1 MSKLEA
7 AIQQWENNLL
17 DLGKRNR
24 MINYPTAKGKG
35 KRRSQQ
41 TLAIAEPGY
50 AQVYDLLVR
59 QGKQLTVQQP
69 PVEKFDLRCE
79 GVMRLFERLG
89 SPIVPMQGDLRPEGS
104 FTEYRAVLKNMR
116 AKMKLA
122 REEQGIN
129 ILYLA
134 VGFLDWKQLSSGD
147 EGRKSF
153 FNKEEALTSPLLLVP
168 VRLKMSSIRAPYVL
182 EMLDEDVVVN
192 PALDQLF
199 RMEYG
204 LQLPELPDPEA
215 PVDDFLDQVEEMA
228 KKHSWVVR
236 REAQLALVSFQKIS
250 MYHDLKRS
258 HDRIARSAVLRAISG
273 EEAYPMDASV
283 MDGVELDAI
292 PPEES
297 HLVVNADSSQHYA
310 IELSR
315 RGVSF
320 CLQGPPGGGKS
331 QTITNIIAQA
341 LADGK
346 KVLFVAEKMAA
357 LDVVHRRL
365 KDVGLGEFTLALHS
379 HRADRKSIL
388 AEIGQPLNLARQELD
403 HKAMATLD
411 ELEELRRSLNVYPV
425 LLHRL
430 REPLNESLYT
440 VLGELAQLQDA
451 PLLLA
456 QLTGVEKTDRSA
468 LTLELTRLERLARAC
483 ERYQSLPD
491 NPWQGLQGMW
501 TTFMARTQL
510 NNEVSA
516 VLADARRLQG
526 AINEMKTA
534 GLLLE
539 GRELASMMALARV
552 CAAAKQA
559 GPVSDAWA
567 AASSRAAVLAEQ
579 ALAHQADMQEA
590 ERLSRTVLLP
600 GAQVDAAAQ
609 LARLTAL
616 DSDIRSVLSGVR
628 WQTET
633 DAFATHYGALVDV
646 ARRIHDNALQALSL
660 LGCNA
665 TTGREAD
672 WALNAVTALA
682 SAPAS
687 AQLNDPA
694 ELEPL
699 CARVENVRKEA
710 EGLLRKTRDVL
721 VNWQPTAL
729 QLDGAGMLRRF
740 SEDYNGIGR
749 MINLGQ
755 YTQDMR
761 ALAGHYSGRARLD
774 DVIAKS
780 FLTRLEAW
788 QRERQAWSQQAY
800 QVTQAL
806 NLPPMGP
813 DGAWDNVE
821 KQLKAL
827 LALARCAD
835 TPAHRKLLEGFLA
848 QPDSREKAARIQEP
862 VRYSDFDV
870 SLRSADFSGD
880 ALADDVGRTL
890 RGILTAADDLAAL
903 RGAVDALRPACMPG
917 ANMTAM
923 LNALRAEDERQRC
936 SRLLETAL
944 NELRPLTGG
953 ATESDLAALAR
964 DTQAVA
970 GAMAQA
976 HLLPGD
982 LAAQLLT
989 GARPL
994 PEMQHAVELPQIM
1007 AQLEGFG
1014 ARFTEEDSPLAL
1026 PYEAMC
1032 ARLERCLAEPDALD
1046 LWQEW
1051 RDMLAET
1058 EGTLFAP
1065 VVPAAMK
1072 ANVPTAQ
1079 WRDAASRLFLYSWV
1093 EWVLGEE
1100 HLLSLFRAHVHEERI
1115 SRFGALDQQQLEIA
1129 RSRIRKQL
1137 IDLTPD
1143 EAHRALSATDE
1154 LAILQR
1160 ELMKKRGHL
1169 PLRKLFTKIPNLLT
1183 TLKPCLMMSPLS
1195 VASYLESEEMM
1206 FDLVIFDEASQIMP
1220 ENAIGAIL
1228 RGRQVIVTGDTKQM
1242 PPTDFFTVSVGSHDY
1257 DSEDEEEAEEEAIPE
1272 ESILEQC
1279 ACVLPSCP
1287 LLWHYRSRHESL
1299 IAFSNREIYSGRLVT
1314 FPGSI
1319 DKQAHL
1325 GVELVHVPEGRFIKR
1340 RNTAEAKK
1348 CVELIAEH
1356 IRERS
1361 HRSLGV
1367 VAFSRTQQSAIEEE
1381 LHRFR
1386 IANPEYDEFFDETR
1400 DEPFFIKNLENVQG
1414 DERDTMIF
1422 SVGYARREGDKPM
1435 SLNLGPL
1442 SASGGERRLNVAITR
1457 ARYNVKLV
1465 SSVLAKDI
1473 DLGRTT
1479 AEGTRLLRAYID
1491 YAENGYA
1498 AIEDDGAVQ
1507 TSAAPAKDVFVAH
1520 LRQVLEAAGFLVE
1533 SGVGCSGCRVDLAVR
1548 HPEDE
1553 NRYVLGVMTDG
1564 ATYAAQRTCRDR
1576 DRLQASVLRGMGWRL
1591 HRVWAADWLQRP
1603 DGVERDLIAA
1613 AKAALE
1619 APLEAPDAEAAQSG
1633 RVWSHPVE
1641 KPHAEPLTFGEYQ
1654 TALLPVGSELPVNEL
1669 ALRVIETEQP
1679 VHRDELCRRLA
1690 PALGRERVDPGVRK
1704 DAEMAVARLKLDG
1717 LEEAEGFL
1725 SLPGFTLTR
1734 PRRAGHR
1741 TIDMISPQ
1749 ELQLAVFLVAEHSIG
1764 ASREDVIA
1772 RVAELLGFER
1782 RGPRIQKALEN
1793 AMDVMVEKELLRIEN
1808 GKVQVVPDDI
1818 PVQEALPAADTL
1830 HALPSPEDDAAAL
1843 PAPEAL
1849 PGLPAPSN
1857 DLPEVTDND

>member
-7 AIQQWENNLL
+7 AVAQWENNLL
-17 DLGKRNR
+17 DLGRRNR

-134 VGFLDWKQLSSGD
+134 VGFLDWKQLSSAD
-147 EGRKSF
+147 EGRKPFYSR
-153 FNKEEALTSPLLLVP
+153 EDALTSPLLLVP

-204 LQLPELPDPEA
+204 LSLPELPDPEA
-215 PVDDFLDQVEEMA
+215 PVDDFLDQVEELA

-283 MDGVELDAI
+283 MDGVELDSI

-388 AEIGQPLNLARQELD
+388 AEIGQPLSLARQELD

-411 ELEELRRSLNVYPV
+411 ELEELRRSLNVYPT

-456 QLTGVEKTDRSA
+456 QLAGVEKTDRSA
-468 LTLELTRLERLARAC
+468 LTLELTRLERLARAY

-510 NNEVSA
+510 SSEVRA
-516 VLADARRLQG
+516 VLTDAQRLSG
-526 AINEMKTA
+526 TINELKSA
-534 GLLLE
+534 GLLRE
-539 GRELASMMALARV
+539 GRELASLMALARV
-552 CAAAKQA
+552 CAAAKQT
-559 GPVSDAWA
+559 GPVSDAWVA
-567 AASSRAAVLAEQ
+567 AAGRIAVLAAQ
-579 ALAHQADMQEA
+579 AQEHLAGMQEA

-609 LARLTAL
+609 LTRLTAL

-628 WQTET
+628 WQAET
-633 DAFATHYGALVDV
+633 DAFATHYGALVDI

-660 LGCNA
+660 LGSAA

-682 SAPAS
+682 AAPAS

-699 CARVENVRKEA
+699 CARVEAVRTDAARLQQKIRE
-710 EGLLRKTRDVL
+710 VL
-721 VNWQPTAL
+721 TGWQPTAL

-740 SEDYNGIGR
+740 TEDYNGLGR
-749 MINLGQ
+749 MLNIGQ

-761 ALAGHYSGRARLD
+761 ALGAHYTGRARLD

-800 QVTQAL
+800 QLTQAL
-806 NLPPMGP
+806 NMSPMGP
-813 DGAWDNVE
+813 DGAWESIE

-827 LALARCAD
+827 LSLARCAD
-835 TPAHRKLLEGFLA
+835 TPAHRKQLESLLARPEG
-848 QPDSREKAARIQEP
+848 REKAARIQEP
-862 VRYSDFDV
+862 VRYADFDV
-870 SLRSADFSGD
+870 SLRSADFAGD

-890 RGILTAADDLAAL
+890 RGILTAAEDLAAL
-903 RGAVDALRPACMPG
+903 RGAVDALRPACVPG

-936 SRLLETAL
+936 GRLLEEAL
-944 NELRPLTGG
+944 AGLRPLTGDV
-953 ATESDLAALAR
+953 ADLAALAQ
-964 DTQAVA
+964 DAQTVA
-970 GAMAQA
+970 DAMAQA
-976 HLLPGD
+976 PLLPGD
-982 LAAQLLT
+982 LTAQLLT
-989 GARPL
+989 GAHPL
-994 PEMQHAVELPQIM
+994 PELPHAAELPQIM

-1014 ARFTEEDSPLAL
+1014 ARFTGEDSPLEL

-1032 ARLERCLAEPDALD
+1032 ARLERCLTEPDALD

-1051 RDMLAET
+1051 RDVLAET

-1072 ANVPTAQ
+1072 AYIPTSQ
-1079 WRDAASRLFLYSWV
+1079 WRDAANRLFLYSWV

-1143 EAHRALSATDE
+1143 ESHRALSATDE

-1386 IANPEYDEFFDETR
+1386 IANPEYDEFFDEAR

-1491 YAENGYA
+1491 YAQNGFA
-1498 AIEDDGAVQ
+1498 AIEDDEAVQ

-1533 SGVGCSGCRVDLAVR
+1533 TGVGCSGCRVDLAVR

-1603 DGVERDLIAA
+1603 DGVEREMIAA

-1619 APLEAPDAEAAQSG
+1619 APFEAPDAEAAQSG

-1717 LEEAEGFL
+1717 LEENDGFL
-1725 SLPGFTLTR
+1725 SLPGFSLTR

-1782 RGPRIQKALEN
+1782 RGPRIQKALED
-1793 AMDVMVEKELLRIEN
+1793 AMDALIARELLRMEN

-1830 HALPSPEDDAAAL
+1830 PVLPAPAEDASAL

-1857 DLPEVTDND
+1857 DLPEVTDDD